1 MDITR
6 LPEILMIH
14 LKRFDFV
21 NGQLS
26 KVEDMVNF
34 PLKKFNL
41 SNYISNINADSKNSY
56 DCYGVWNHIQF
67 SVAGGHY
74 TSYINYD
81 SEEFKRTNPTIGDKW
96 NKWNDDLISEAK
108 VSEIINKNAF
118 ILFYKRNEFNPSNIV
133 DFLAF

>member
-56 DCYGVWNHIQF
+56 DCYGV
-67 SVAGGHY
+67 
-74 TSYINYD
+74 
-81 SEEFKRTNPTIGDKW
+81 
-96 NKWNDDLISEAK
+96 
-108 VSEIINKNAF
+108 
-118 ILFYKRNEFNPSNIV
+118 
-133 DFLAF
+133 